1 LLGPV
6 VATDEQGIRGWAN
19 EQAPA
24 NKSEHQLRNLQ
35 KKSDSGSYIV
45 QFNDDQDIESA
56 RGLTKALVNIIGRNP
71 NFVYE
76 NSINTPSTDLEWLLP
91 IKLSR
96 LKGALETLPT

>member
-1 LLGPV
+1 M
-6 VATDEQGIRGWAN
+6 
-19 EQAPA
+19 
-24 NKSEHQLRNLQ
+24 NKHLPTNQSTNCVIFR

-71 NFVYE
+71 KFVYE

>member
-1 LLGPV
+1 
-6 VATDEQGIRGWAN
+6 
-19 EQAPA
+19 
-24 NKSEHQLRNLQ
+24 
-35 KKSDSGSYIV
+35 V